1 MTPEKANSKSRS
13 IIYNALIH
21 KDFSRGRELL
31 VLDFI
36 QFMEQ
41 RYGVTAADTLPQA
54 LTPEQRAAYARL
66 SRLQIDWGG
75 KPITDRDEAN
85 AR

>member
-1 MTPEKANSKSRS
+1 MTLAETIYQHSLSLPEPA
-13 IIYNALIH
+13 A
-21 KDFSRGRELL
+21 RE

-41 RYGVTAADTLPQA
+41 RYRVTATDTLPQN
-54 LTPEQRAAYARL
+54 LTPEQRADYARL

>member
-1 MTPEKANSKSRS
+1 MTLAETIYQHSLSLPEQA
-13 IIYNALIH
+13 A
-21 KDFSRGRELL
+21 RE

-36 QFMEQ
+36 HFMEQ
-41 RYGVTAADTLPQA
+41 RYRVTATDTLPQT

-66 SRLQIDWGG
+66 SRLQIDWEG